1 MSDEKDDLIDR
12 LTTALRTIY
21 VLVSDRAY
29 NQRKHGMRAIDGRK
43 MLEDCDEI
51 LKINGFSM
59 KPDPYYQSEEF
70 LREVEEELEKM
81 VEEGILVR
89 LEEE

>member
-1 MSDEKDDLIDR
+1 
-12 LTTALRTIY
+12 
-21 VLVSDRAY
+21 
-29 NQRKHGMRAIDGRK
+29 MRAIDGRK